1 MCPSSLQVDT
11 IACVHIEIMPSNYT
25 CVQTATAGRLHLFHG
40 QGNGKTCWR
49 PEGYHGP
56 DSFGKHSYPMQ
67 ACEMQIPSYG
77 TESPR
82 AEPIEAESGV
92 VLVIGADL

>member
-1 MCPSSLQVDT
+1 MGRIGSRST
-11 IACVHIEIMPSNYT
+11 AHIFCI
-25 CVQTATAGRLHLFHG
+25 VQEDLFHCE
-40 QGNGKTCWR
+40 GNGKTCWR

-67 ACEMQIPSYG
+67 ACEMQISSYG
-77 TESPR
+77 TERPR

-92 VLVIGADL
+92 VLVIGADCE